1 MQGNAFKITSKGQV
15 TLPKNIRNILQSDVV
30 EFEVK
35 NGEVVIKPVKSVGGA
50 LSSYSKPY
58 KPLKE
63 VKDSVW
69 EEAASEKATKS
80 R

>member
-1 MQGNAFKITSKGQV
+1 MQANAFKITSKGQV

-30 EFEVK
+30 EFEVI
-35 NGEVVIKPVKSVGGA
+35 NGDVIIKPVKSVSGA
-50 LSSYSKPY
+50 LSTYAQPY

-69 EEAASEKATKS
+69 EEATREKATKS

>member
-1 MQGNAFKITSKGQV
+1 MQAGAFKITSKGQV

-30 EFEVK
+30 EFEVI
-35 NGEVVIKPVKSVGGA
+35 NGDVVIRPVKSVSGA
-50 LSSYSKPY
+50 LSAFAQTY

-63 VKDSVW
+63 IKDSVW
-69 EEAASEKATKS
+69 EEAAREKATKS